1 MPAGTDTPTPG
12 PGTPSATP
20 TATPLPTETVTPT
33 ATEALTPT
41 ETPTSTPEPTATP
54 TATPAYPAGWN
65 VLNDNVYV
73 DRNGWTHVLGELYNN
88 TDSHQENVMVTVT
101 FYNDAGEMVAQEQ
114 VAPVVEVVPL
124 GIKVPFELEFQ
135 LRTSYSRYEFA
146 VDGDATTRTPRLD
159 LQVAN
164 SESSADGN
172 YRITGQVTNP
182 GEALSTY
189 VQIIGTLYDG
199 AGKVVNVG
207 YDFLAAAQLPPGGSA
222 PFEVVIEHPHESV
235 ASYGLVVLGF

>member
-1 MPAGTDTPTPG
+1 
-12 PGTPSATP
+12 
-20 TATPLPTETVTPT
+20 
-33 ATEALTPT
+33 
-41 ETPTSTPEPTATP
+41 
-54 TATPAYPAGWN
+54 
-65 VLNDNVYV
+65 
-73 DRNGWTHVLGELYNN
+73 
-88 TDSHQENVMVTVT
+88 MVTVT

-146 VDGDATTRTPRLD
+146 MDGDATTRTPRLD